1 MTINIKEM
9 TQEELDDLI
18 NEIKEKAPNLYLFI
32 QDFLDK
38 KLSSEEVDG
47 FFSMDLE
54 SQLLYINS
62 YQARA

>member
-9 TQEELDDLI
+9 TQEELDNLI
-18 NEIKEKAPNLYLFI
+18 NEIKEKSPSLYQFI

-62 YQARA
+62 YQDRA

>member
-9 TQEELDDLI
+9 TQEELDNLI

>member
-9 TQEELDDLI
+9 TQKELDNLI
-18 NEIKEKAPNLYLFI
+18 NEIKEKSPSLYQFI

-38 KLSSEEVDG
+38 KLSSEEVEG

>member
-9 TQEELDDLI
+9 TQEELDDLT

-32 QDFLDK
+32 LDFLDK

-54 SQLLYINS
+54 SQLLYINF

>member
-9 TQEELDDLI
+9 TQEELDNLI
-18 NEIKEKAPNLYLFI
+18 NEIKEKAPNLYQFI

>member
-9 TQEELDDLI
+9 TQRELDNLI
-18 NEIKEKAPNLYLFI
+18 NEIKEEAPSLYQFI

>member
-9 TQEELDDLI
+9 TQEELDNLT
-18 NEIKEKAPNLYLFI
+18 NEIKEKAPNLYLFMLDI
-32 QDFLDK
+32 LDK

-54 SQLLYINS
+54 TQLLYINS

>member
-9 TQEELDDLI
+9 TQEELDDLT

-32 QDFLDK
+32 QDFLDR
-38 KLSSEEVDG
+38 KLSTEEVDG

-62 YQARA
+62 YQART

>member
-1 MTINIKEM
+1 MTNNIKEM
-9 TQEELDDLI
+9 TQRELDNLI
-18 NEIKEKAPNLYLFI
+18 NEIKEKAPSLYQFI

>member
-9 TQEELDDLI
+9 TQKELDNLI
-18 NEIKEKAPNLYLFI
+18 NEIKEQAPSLYQFI

-62 YQARA
+62 YQART

>member
-9 TQEELDDLI
+9 TQEELDNLI
-18 NEIKEKAPNLYLFI
+18 NEIKEKSPSLYQFI

>member
-1 MTINIKEM
+1 MAINIKEM
-9 TQEELDDLI
+9 TQEELDNLI
-18 NEIKEKAPNLYLFI
+18 NEIKEKSPSLYQFI

>member
-1 MTINIKEM
+1 M
-9 TQEELDDLI
+9 TQEELDNLT

-32 QDFLDK
+32 LDFLDK